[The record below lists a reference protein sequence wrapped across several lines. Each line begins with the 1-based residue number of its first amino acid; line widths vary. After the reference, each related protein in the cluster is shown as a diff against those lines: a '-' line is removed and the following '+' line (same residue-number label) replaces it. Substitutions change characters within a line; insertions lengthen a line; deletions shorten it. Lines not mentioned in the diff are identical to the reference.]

1 MLSGGTNTCN
11 VNWFRNSAR
20 SSLSFIL
27 SWPLITQKGICQI
40 FTQPNPTQLYNS
52 CSELFQQHQ
61 WTLCHA
67 CKTHEDL
74 SLLSLVHGSLEIISS
89 CQAEG
94 WRCLRRITDLGEE
107 QPPTLLLSCAIILP
121 FAMLH
126 MKYID
131 SEESFPMSYKFYR

>member
-27 SWPLITQKGICQI
+27 SYDATHYSRRHLSN
-40 FTQPNPTQLYNS
+40 FHSAQPHSALQ
-52 CSELFQQHQ
+52 LFQQHQ

-94 WRCLRRITDLGEE
+94 WRSLRRITDLGGE